1 MNRLHMYIYIC
12 MYLCITIYTYI
23 QDYIHIIEKEKINR
37 TRSPPVVHQATE
49 HAPGTS
55 TKASVDFAT
64 GTTGENGFDASGSS
78 LVFHMPHFPD
88 HLPCIPPNCHNWALF
103 KIPLLFH
110 YAGWF
115 IDIPIPSFSLR
126 TNPLMVGRT
135 SIESTNG
142 DWTLLTFL
150 VVTIRDDR
158 MIGVSLPWTKPWK

>member
-1 MNRLHMYIYIC
+1 

-78 LVFHMPHFPD
+78 LVFHMPHG
-88 HLPCIPPNCHNWALF
+88 
-103 KIPLLFH
+103 KITGRVYPQIATTEH
-110 YAGWF
+110 C
-115 IDIPIPSFSLR
+115 SKSLCYSIM
-126 TNPLMVGRT
+126 LVG
-135 SIESTNG
+135 
-142 DWTLLTFL
+142 
-150 VVTIRDDR
+150 
-158 MIGVSLPWTKPWK
+158 